1 MVKWLEEHMLTCF
14 YKQTFGLDCP
24 GCGMQRSIISL
35 LKGDFAQSFLEH
47 RLVFLKVYSLMVLF
61 QDILHRVSFFLF
73 LQDNDVVLL
82 FVFSTI
88 HILFNVKNGANII
101 KWIFIIA
108 SSSIFINFV
117 YKIIFLNDICCA
129 PGLGS

>member
-1 MVKWLEEHMLTCF
+1 MVKWLEEHMLSCS

-35 LKGDFAQSFLEH
+35 LKGDFAQSFEH
-47 RLVFLKVYSLMVLF
+47 YPPLIFLIV
-61 QDILHRVSFFLF
+61 
-73 LQDNDVVLL
+73 L